1 MTFTSFEQHL
11 MFGMFKAYGFAWV
24 SHFFIE
30 QNKPATFKYPV
41 YSLFSDHVMY
51 TDLVRM
57 RLRMW

>member
-1 MTFTSFEQHL
+1 